1 MGAFLI
7 SLPIFSGYNCP
18 AREAKG
24 KKRKVNKDK
33 TQMLRIGKKATLD
46 PVLCSDLGLK
56 WVERLKVLGITLSA
70 TPSEIM
76 ENFDAKILEIE
87 ALLNRWTFRNMTVYG
102 RIRVVKSLVL
112 SKITHL
118 VQIIPNPPAP
128 LVLKM
133 QRFEGVRHPKLRP

>member
-7 SLPIFSGYNCP
+7 SLPIFSGHNCP

-56 WVERLKVLGITLSA
+56 WVERL
-70 TPSEIM
+70 
-76 ENFDAKILEIE
+76 
-87 ALLNRWTFRNMTVYG
+87 
-102 RIRVVKSLVL
+102 
-112 SKITHL
+112 
-118 VQIIPNPPAP
+118 
-128 LVLKM
+128 
-133 QRFEGVRHPKLRP
+133 EGVRHPKFRP